1 MTREQSFKAG
11 YSTELLSIAEGDFE
25 TLEVLIESKKGRPE
39 NICFIAQQV
48 IEKSVKAVLISQ
60 GIAIPFTD
68 NLEILLDR
76 LDTSDLPPESLVI
89 PDLTE
94 YASIRRYEEAVIEL
108 DRDDLQSAFE
118 LARSTLNWAKVLV
131 KGKMPS

>member
-11 YSTELLSIAEGDFE
+11 YATELLSIAEGDFE

-39 NICFIAQQV
+39 NVCFIAQQV
-48 IEKSVKAVLISQ
+48 IEKSIKTVLISQ
-60 GIAIPFTD
+60 GIAIPFTH

-76 LDTSDLPPESLVI
+76 LDKSELPPESLVI

-94 YASIRRYEEAVIEL
+94 YASIRHEEAVIQL
-108 DRDDLQSAFE
+108 DRDDLESAFE